1 MIELDTSLFKWLN
14 FDGGA
19 FLDGAL
25 ELISTR
31 YFAIPV
37 YLYLAFRLF
46 GQFKPL
52 FFKSLLSIAVLIL
65 LSDQLS
71 VAVKNT
77 VQRKRPCHEAV
88 LQADIH
94 LVDGRCGGTYGFY
107 SSHASNTMALS
118 VFLSLLFQSRGIA
131 LLLGIWTILVGYS
144 RIYLGAHYPLDVLS
158 GWTAGAL
165 LAYVAFVVFRRF
177 RVPAS

>member
-1 MIELDTSLFKWLN
+1 MIEFDTSLFDWLN
-14 FDGGA
+14 TDGGP

-46 GQFKPL
+46 SRFKPL
-52 FFKSLLSIAVLIL
+52 FLKSLLSIALLIL
-65 LSDQLS
+65 VCDQLS

-77 VQRKRPCHEAV
+77 VERKRPCHEAA

-94 LVDGRCGGTYGFY
+94 LVDGRCGGLYGFY
-107 SSHASNTMALS
+107 SSHASNTMALT
-118 VFLSLLFQSRGIA
+118 VFLSLLFQNRWVTV
-131 LLLGIWTILVGYS
+131 LLGTWTVLVGYS

-158 GWTAGAL
+158 GWAAGAT
-165 LAYVAFVVFRRF
+165 LAYLAFLLFRRF
-177 RVPAS
+177 SFSES